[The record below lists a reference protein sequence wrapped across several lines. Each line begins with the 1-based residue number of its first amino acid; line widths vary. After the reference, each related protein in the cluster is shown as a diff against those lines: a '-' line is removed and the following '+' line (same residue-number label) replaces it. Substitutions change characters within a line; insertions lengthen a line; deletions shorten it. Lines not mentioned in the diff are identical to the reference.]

1 MSRALQDQGLAHH
14 DCVEGRSRQSCNT
27 LGTENSVSEPFKV
40 GVSVSKACAS
50 MVVAVN
56 SNNQYNDSHRS
67 KSRIGRIFRSWTIGD
82 IILLGVESW
91 WGYMT
96 NTLVR

>member
-14 DCVEGRSRQSCNT
+14 DCVEGRSSQSCNT

-50 MVVAVN
+50 MVVGLIA
-56 SNNQYNDSHRS
+56 
-67 KSRIGRIFRSWTIGD
+67 T
-82 IILLGVESW
+82 
-91 WGYMT
+91 T
-96 NTLVR
+96 NTTIVTGPSLESAEFFDLGQLVTLYY